1 MTEAIVLGLGNNI
14 DYEIVW
20 DSSVMEDLVRRY
32 DIGTAELSTSTD
44 IRSERDLVI
53 SILGFLQS
61 GTGGERFVAASN
73 IIEDF
78 SRQFELKVTLG
89 GTSVRS
95 AIAMRKLG
103 HRSALHLVTIN
114 DHVRSLIPPDS
125 PYVCSNT
132 VESSYPHLI
141 VQFGQDTC
149 VRAGDIDIRTSRANR
164 IIYHNDLDNIAMAL
178 SDALPALCANAKVL
192 LISGFNAMQDE
203 DLLRKRLATLLPVLK
218 DLPQDAR
225 VFCEDAGYYD
235 PTFSRLI
242 YTTLADHIDIIS
254 LNEDELQ
261 GYLGRPVN
269 LLDATQM
276 LQALAELHAIIPAPV
291 IVVHTMYWALAY
303 GENVADL
310 DEALRGGVTMATTRF
325 CYGDEFGVQEYQEI
339 AALPSNTEGAQY
351 AAAVTELLPNEICCV
366 PVAAVTHPN
375 PTTIGLGDAFVGG
388 FLPALV
394 E

>member
-1 MTEAIVLGLGNNI
+1 M
-14 DYEIVW
+14 
-20 DSSVMEDLVRRY
+20 
-32 DIGTAELSTSTD
+32 
-44 IRSERDLVI
+44 
-53 SILGFLQS
+53 
-61 GTGGERFVAASN
+61 
-73 IIEDF
+73 
-78 SRQFELKVTLG
+78 
-89 GTSVRS
+89 
-95 AIAMRKLG
+95 
-103 HRSALHLVTIN
+103 
-114 DHVRSLIPPDS
+114 
-125 PYVCSNT
+125 
-132 VESSYPHLI
+132 
-141 VQFGQDTC
+141 
-149 VRAGDIDIRTSRANR
+149 
-164 IIYHNDLDNIAMAL
+164 
-178 SDALPALCANAKVL
+178 
-192 LISGFNAMQDE
+192 
-203 DLLRKRLATLLPVLK
+203 LRKRLATLLPVLK

-339 AALPSNTEGAQY
+339 AALPSNTEGAQF
-351 AAAVTELLPNEICCV
+351 AAAVTELLPNGICCV